1 MRLNA
6 KKTVETYNYVL
17 QGVPLIH
24 SSCIENLI
32 NNCVTVGV
40 IWFSVFF
47 YWYGIPFLNF
57 RVGDGQRGFWI
68 KGMKCRD
75 SGWSEFGQMR
85 SDCIWNR

>member
-47 YWYGIPFLNF
+47 Y
-57 RVGDGQRGFWI
+57 
-68 KGMKCRD
+68 
-75 SGWSEFGQMR
+75 
-85 SDCIWNR
+85 